1 VEQILV
7 AHAAAAGF
15 CAEQLALFSADY
27 MLV

>member
-1 VEQILV
+1 VELFLV

-15 CAEQLALFSADY
+15 CVEQLALFSADY